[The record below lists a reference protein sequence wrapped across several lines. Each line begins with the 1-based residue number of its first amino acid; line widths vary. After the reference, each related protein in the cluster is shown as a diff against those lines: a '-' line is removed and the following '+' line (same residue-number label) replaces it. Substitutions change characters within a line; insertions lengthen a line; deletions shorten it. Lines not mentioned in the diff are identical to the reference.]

1 MNISRLARIVVTAS
15 ALVLAPVGTVAS
27 AQAAT
32 VPCAIAVGPLTRDQ
46 ESVVNDYQVLVAK
59 ANSKH
64 TAVPLMPEEVFV
76 LIGCMSPASQT
87 SAAAASL
94 GATTTPPPTGSQPA
108 ASSTPAPSATPTT
121 VTTSDFTFTCPANGS
136 EQSAAEHDQRLRDP
150 GRQGQQQ
157 AHGGATH
164 PARGGRLYRLPVNK
178 TTSSRAGPPA
188 SGPNPSALAC
198 A

>member
-27 AQAAT
+27 AQTQT
-32 VPCAIAVGPLTRDQ
+32 VPCAIAVGPLTREQ

-64 TAVPLMPEEVFV
+64 TAVPMMPDAVFV
-76 LIGCMSPASQT
+76 LIGCQSPTSQT

-94 GATTTPPPTGSQPA
+94 GTTTTATASGSQPA

-121 VTTSDFTFTCPANGS
+121 VSTSDFTFTCPTNGLSKAQRSLINDYEILVAKANS
-136 EQSAAEHDQRLRDP
+136 KHTALPTISPEVAA
-150 GRQGQQQ
+150 
-157 AHGGATH
+157 
-164 PARGGRLYRLPVNK
+164 YI
-178 TTSSRAGPPA
+178 
-188 SGPNPSALAC
+188 AC
-198 A
+198 E

>member
-27 AQAAT
+27 AQGAT
-32 VPCAIAVGPLTRDQ
+32 VPCAIAAGPLTRDQ

-64 TAVPLMPEEVFV
+64 TAVPMMPEEVFV

-94 GATTTPPPTGSQPA
+94 GSTTTTAPPSGSQPA
-108 ASSTPAPSATPTT
+108 ASSTPAPSATPTK
-121 VTTSDFTFTCPANGS
+121 VTTSD
-136 EQSAAEHDQRLRDP
+136 
-150 GRQGQQQ
+150 
-157 AHGGATH
+157 
-164 PARGGRLYRLPVNK
+164 
-178 TTSSRAGPPA
+178 
-188 SGPNPSALAC
+188 
-198 A
+198 

>member
-94 GATTTPPPTGSQPA
+94 GSTTTAPPTGSQPA

-121 VTTSDFTFTCPANGS
+121 VTTSDFTFTCPANGLS
-136 EQSAAEHDQRLRDP
+136 KAQLSMINDYEILVARANSKHTAVPPIPPEVAAFI
-150 GRQGQQQ
+150 
-157 AHGGATH
+157 
-164 PARGGRLYRLPVNK
+164 
-178 TTSSRAGPPA
+178 
-188 SGPNPSALAC
+188 AC
-198 A
+198 Q